1 MMNETNLKNLMRHA
15 VLRVVTAFVAT
26 MFFTGTVSAT
36 TNSPNAII
44 DSAVV
49 QLTEMLD
56 GRQEELAADRKALY
70 ALIDEILLPRFDRKF
85 AAQVV
90 LAKHWR
96 TASAQQRTRF
106 IEAYYQALVR
116 KYADGVLEFDPGRIT
131 VLPYRGDESRPRTRV
146 RSAVALDD
154 GSKVAV
160 DYELVKRDSGWLVF
174 NVVIEGVSYV
184 RNFRAELDAEIRS
197 SSLEEVIARL
207 EREADIGETAGPA
220 EEAAT
225 DEVPAED
232 GDTGAAAATADE

>member
-1 MMNETNLKNLMRHA
+1 MMIKRYGLARYRQ
-15 VLRVVTAFVAT
+15 VLLLVAAAASVAMSTPALATAD
-26 MFFTGTVSAT
+26 
-36 TNSPNAII
+36 SPNAVI
-44 DSAVV
+44 DSAVA

-56 GRQEELAADRKALY
+56 GRKEELAADRKALY

-96 TASAQQRTRF
+96 SASAEQRARF

-116 KYADGVLEFDPGRIT
+116 KYADGVLEFDPDRIT
-131 VLPYRGDESRPRTRV
+131 VLPYRGDQSKPRTRV
-146 RSAVALDD
+146 RSQVNLDD

-160 DYELVKRDSGWLVF
+160 DYELVKRKSGWLVF

-197 SSLEEVIARL
+197 SSLDDVIARL
-207 EREADIGETAGPA
+207 EREADGGA
-220 EEAAT
+220 EPEAAAS
-225 DEVPAED
+225 EAAESV
-232 GDTGAAAATADE
+232 AADE